1 MDESIGNFFKSL
13 FDFSFTTFI
22 TTRLIKLIYVIALI
36 AIGLTTLFIIVA
48 SFGVSAAAGLAGLL
62 VIAPLFVLFATIYTR
77 VLLEL
82 IIVVFR
88 ISEHAA
94 EIAAQGRRDARASDG
109 EATVARSQD

>member
-36 AIGLTTLFIIVA
+36 AIGLATLFIIVA

>member
-1 MDESIGNFFKSL
+1 MDDRIGDFFKSL

-22 TTRLIKLIYVIALI
+22 TTKLIKLIFIIALI
-36 AIGLTTLFIIVA
+36 AIGLTALFIIVA

-62 VIAPLFVLFATIYTR
+62 IIAPLFVLFATIYTR

-109 EATVARSQD
+109 DATVARSQD